1 MKKFVCVENVITF
14 ELNFNTLIMK
24 KEMPTIEKKELKE
37 FSVTRRAMVEFEFI
51 VYAEDSFE
59 AENIVDDSVH
69 IEEYDD
75 MFGIS
80 YNDSYYDNGGEICKI
95 DRAYASS
102 GWWDSGSDAYYTEE
116 GGETKEIFK
125 FEEDDWDD
133 DYNVYTDEQYLIDEW
148 KEQNGDIEEEDE
160 DE

>member
-1 MKKFVCVENVITF
+1 MKKFVWVENVTTF

-24 KEMPTIEKKELKE
+24 KEMPTIERKELKE
-37 FSVTRRAMVEFEFI
+37 FRVTRKAMVEFEFV
-51 VYAEDSFE
+51 VYAEDSSE

-95 DRAYASS
+95 DRAYASGGS
-102 GWWDSGSDAYYTEE
+102 WDCSSYAYYTEE
-116 GGETKEIFK
+116 SGETKEIFK

-133 DYNVYTDEQYLIDEW
+133 DYNVYADEQLLIDEW
-148 KEQNGDIEEEDE
+148 KEQNGDVEDS

>member
-1 MKKFVCVENVITF
+1 MKKFVCVQNVITF

-24 KEMPTIEKKELKE
+24 KEMPTIERKELKE
-37 FSVTRRAMVEFEFI
+37 FRVVRRAMVEFEFI
-51 VYAEDSFE
+51 VYAEDLSE
-59 AENIVDDSVH
+59 AENIVDDSVS

-80 YNDSYYDNGGEICKI
+80 YNDSYYDNHGEISKI
-95 DRAYASS
+95 DRAYASGGS
-102 GWWDSGSDAYYTEE
+102 WDCSSDAYYIEE
-116 GGETKEIFK
+116 SGETKEIFK

-148 KEQNGDIEEEDE
+148 KEQNGDVEDE
-160 DE
+160 DEDE

>member
-1 MKKFVCVENVITF
+1 
-14 ELNFNTLIMK
+14 MK
-24 KEMPTIEKKELKE
+24 KEMPTIERKELKE
-37 FSVTRRAMVEFEFI
+37 FRVTRKAMVEFEFV
-51 VYAEDSFE
+51 VYAEDSSE

-95 DRAYASS
+95 DRAYASGGS
-102 GWWDSGSDAYYTEE
+102 WDCSSYAYYTEE
-116 GGETKEIFK
+116 GGEKKEIFK

-133 DYNVYTDEQYLIDEW
+133 DYNVYADEQLLIDEW
-148 KEQNGDIEEEDE
+148 KEQNGDVEDSDEDE

>member
-1 MKKFVCVENVITF
+1 MKKFVCIENVITF

-24 KEMPTIEKKELKE
+24 KEMPTIERKELKE
-37 FSVTRRAMVEFEFI
+37 IRVTRKAMVEFEFV
-51 VYAEDSFE
+51 VYAEDLFE
-59 AENIVDDSVH
+59 AENIVDNSVS

-80 YNDSYYDNGGEICKI
+80 YNDSYYDNNGEICKI
-95 DRAYASS
+95 DRAYANS
-102 GWWDSGSDAYYTEE
+102 GYWDCCSNAYYTEE

-125 FEEDDWDD
+125 FQADDWDD

-148 KEQNGDIEEEDE
+148 KEKNGDVEDKDE